1 MLLFDDYDTMYEFLH
16 ENLPDKVKYEFL
28 YTRVAVHVK
37 PTDDPIR
44 AKYGRKEVAY
54 AVFIK
59 LKNRGYAY
67 WLESKES
74 VEKTF
79 ERQKQVLLWSRIQD
93 DIEDN
98 VFPSEMADQYKLI
111 SINDACKFLGL
122 TRPSVYKLIRD
133 NEFPVIQIFDK
144 TKRIQMRDLLL
155 YIERKKHKPS
165 Y

>member
-28 YTRVAVHVK
+28 YTRVAVRVK

-44 AKYGRKEVAY
+44 AKYGRKEVPY
-54 AVFIK
+54 AVF
-59 LKNRGYAY
+59 LDLMNRGYAS
-67 WLESKES
+67 WLESKET

-79 ERQKQVLLWSRIQD
+79 ERQKRVLFWSRIQD
-93 DIEDN
+93 DIEGN
-98 VFPSEMADQYKLI
+98 VFPSNMADQYKLI

-133 NEFPVIQIFDK
+133 NEFPVVQIFDK

-165 Y
+165 